1 MQTIWIADMMAD
13 YIISH
18 KGEEYKID
26 LWEWDF
32 VDFLWTDENK
42 LNLRQD
48 FDNWSM
54 VANIPME
61 NPKKEKIKE
70 YLLDRIWV
78 YEDEL

>member
-32 VDFLWTDENK
+32 YEIRWDGDVLIFHENLDGEK
-42 LNLRQD
+42 
-48 FDNWSM
+48 M
-54 VANIPME
+54 VTNIPIE
-61 NPKKEKIKE
+61 TPTLEEIKN
-70 YLLDRIWV
+70 LILANLWV
-78 YEDEL
+78 VD